1 MDNRRVLTY
10 NERMISRMTGR
21 LDRLCEGA
29 ALIDLGTGFCYE
41 VHVPACDVER
51 LERLAGQDVTLH
63 TIHYLEGDPARGNLL
78 PRLVGF
84 LSETDREFFRVFI
97 TVKGI
102 GIRKALRALARPI
115 GEIAAAIAAK
125 DVRTL
130 KDLPEIGPRM
140 AERLATEL
148 ADKVAAYVGE
158 AVARPAG
165 AAGPAER
172 MSQPAQEAVAV
183 LVQLGER
190 RNDAVALV
198 DRVLAVAPEP
208 ASTEQIIQAAFR
220 IKGGGSR

>member
-1 MDNRRVLTY
+1 MDNGLVLTY

-21 LDRLCEGA
+21 LERLSEGA
-29 ALIDLGTGFCYE
+29 ALMDLGSGFCYE

-51 LERLAGQDVTLH
+51 LEHLAGQDVTLH
-63 TIHYLEGDPARGNLL
+63 TIHYFEGDPARGNLL

-102 GIRKALRALARPI
+102 GIRKALRALARPMS
-115 GEIAAAIAAK
+115 EIAAAIVAK
-125 DVRTL
+125 DIRAL

-148 ADKVAAYVGE
+148 ADKVAAYAGQ
-158 AVARPAG
+158 AMPGPAG
-165 AAGPAER
+165 AAAGLAEKMPEPAR
-172 MSQPAQEAVAV
+172 EAVSV

-190 RNDAVALV
+190 RNDAIALV
-198 DRVLAVAPEP
+198 DRVLAVAPEA
-208 ASTEQIIQAAFR
+208 ASTEAIIQAVYR
-220 IKGGGSR
+220 LKGGGK

>member
-1 MDNRRVLTY
+1 MDNGRVLTY

-21 LDRLCEGA
+21 LERLCEGV
-29 ALIDLGTGFCYE
+29 ALIDLGAGFCYE

-51 LERLAGQDVTLH
+51 LGHLSGQDVTLH

-102 GIRKALRALARPI
+102 GIRKALRALARPMN
-115 GEIAAAIAAK
+115 EIAAAIVAK
-125 DVRTL
+125 DVRAL

-148 ADKVAAYVGE
+148 ADKVAAYAGQ
-158 AVARPAG
+158 AMPAAG
-165 AAGPAER
+165 AAGAAEK
-172 MSQPAQEAVAV
+172 MSEAAREAVTV

-198 DRVLAVAPEP
+198 DRVLAVAPE
-208 ASTEQIIQAAFR
+208 ASSTEAIIQAVYR
-220 IKGGGSR
+220 LKGGGK

>member
-1 MDNRRVLTY
+1 
-10 NERMISRMTGR
+10 MTGR
-21 LDRLCEGA
+21 LERLCQGA
-29 ALIDLGTGFCYE
+29 ALIDLGAGFCYE

-63 TIHYLEGDPARGNLL
+63 TIHYLEGDPARGNLV

-84 LSETDREFFRVFI
+84 LTEMDREFFRVFI

-102 GIRKALRALARPI
+102 GIRKALRALARPMS
-115 GEIAAAIAAK
+115 EIASAILAK
-125 DVRTL
+125 DVRAL

-148 ADKVAAYVGE
+148 ADKVAAY
-158 AVARPAG
+158 AG
-165 AAGPAER
+165 QAMTGTGGSPAGPAEK
-172 MSQPAQEAVAV
+172 MSEAAREAVSV

-198 DRVLAVAPEP
+198 ERVLAVAPETG
-208 ASTEQIIQAAFR
+208 STEAIIQAVYR
-220 IKGGGSR
+220 LKGGGK

>member
-1 MDNRRVLTY
+1 
-10 NERMISRMTGR
+10 MISRMTGR
-21 LDRLCEGA
+21 LERLCEGA
-29 ALIDLGTGFCYE
+29 ALMDLGSGFCYE

-102 GIRKALRALARPI
+102 GIRKALRALARPMS
-115 GEIAAAIAAK
+115 EIAAAIVAK
-125 DVRTL
+125 DVRAL

-148 ADKVAAYVGE
+148 ADKVAAYAGQ
-158 AVARPAG
+158 AMPAAGG

-172 MSQPAQEAVAV
+172 MSEPAREAVSV

-198 DRVLAVAPEP
+198 DRVLAVAPEA
-208 ASTEQIIQAAFR
+208 ASTEAIIQAVYR
-220 IKGGGSR
+220 LKGSSR